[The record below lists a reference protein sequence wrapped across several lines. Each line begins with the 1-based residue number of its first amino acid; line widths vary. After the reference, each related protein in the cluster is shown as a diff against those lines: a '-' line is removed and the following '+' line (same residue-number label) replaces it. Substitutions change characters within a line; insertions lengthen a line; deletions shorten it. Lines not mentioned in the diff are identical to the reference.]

1 MSDSDAD
8 VSGNQAVRQL
18 YEARK
23 FAAQAMLEA
32 QTDAGRGPLV
42 EQSYEGPLD
51 TANAALKNL
60 ILLIGNYEEEPP
72 SYSSPEP
79 ITTVQIPR
87 IQERESPRRNS
98 NTTDYSLASD
108 VPRSV
113 EIYSLDDAVASMNA
127 TIQYRTPAVQTSE
140 VPIVHAETG
149 EVVETRTR
157 KSDPGPAE
165 DTLSMKLLFDISTL
179 ETLFKR
185 CDAVLREL
193 GLGIEYGGEQVTEMD
208 EDLMEELQ
216 EWRRENL

>member
-1 MSDSDAD
+1 MSDSDAEL
-8 VSGNQAVRQL
+8 SGNQAVRQL

-23 FAAQAMLEA
+23 YAAQAMLEA

-60 ILLIGNYEEEPP
+60 ILLIGGSKPP

-87 IQERESPRRNS
+87 IQERESARRNS

-113 EIYSLDDAVASMNA
+113 EIYSLDDAVSSMNV
-127 TIQYRTPAVQTSE
+127 TVQYRTPAVKTYE
-140 VPIVHAETG
+140 VPLVHAETG
-149 EVVETRTR
+149 EVVGTRTR
-157 KSDPGPAE
+157 ESDPGPAE
-165 DTLSMKLLFDISTL
+165 DTLSMKLLFDIATL
-179 ETLFKR
+179 EALFRR
-185 CDAVLREL
+185 CDHVLEEM
-193 GLGIEYGGEQVTEMD
+193 GLGIDTETGDRDRGGF
-208 EDLMEELQ
+208 
-216 EWRRENL
+216 